1 MFPSVKIESCKS
13 EMHTIAT
20 HNSSP
25 SRSHRFT
32 HIRTQSNGGLARPHR
47 HGPRGQRGPPC
58 PRVSIPRSP
67 QPAGT
72 SLLPVPPFPQLG
84 DPHPVPCRSPHDAA
98 LPVCV
103 QVTGTGPRS
112 RASRSARAPRPLP
125 QPRASSSFFARPD
138 ACVYYIH
145 CLSSNSLRCTGG
157 RRPGISVVSDGTQGP
172 RTQGPQFA
180 VNKYLTNEGIHC
192 SSQ

>member
-1 MFPSVKIESCKS
+1 MAAWRGHAVTVPVASGDLP
-13 EMHTIAT
+13 APA
-20 HNSSP
+20 SP
-25 SRSHRFT
+25 F
-32 HIRTQSNGGLARPHR
+32 
-47 HGPRGQRGPPC
+47 HGPHSQQGPPC
-58 PRVSIPRSP
+58 
-67 QPAGT
+67 
-72 SLLPVPPFPQLG
+72 SLCLHSLSSVTPP
-84 DPHPVPCRSPHDAA
+84 PVPCRSPHDAA

-138 ACVYYIH
+138 ACVYYVH

-180 VNKYLTNEGIHC
+180 VNKYLTTEGIHC

>member
-32 HIRTQSNGGLARPHR
+32 HIRTQSNGGLARPCR

-84 DPHPVPCRSPHDAA
+84 DPPAPVPCRSPHDAA

-103 QVTGTGPRS
+103 QGHRHWPSLTRQPLGAGTL
-112 RASRSARAPRPLP
+112 APSPSHARPLP
-125 QPRASSSFFARPD
+125 SSRALTRVFTMSTVYRLTLFAALGAEGQGSLSFLMELKGLEHRG
-138 ACVYYIH
+138 H
-145 CLSSNSLRCTGG
+145 SL
-157 RRPGISVVSDGTQGP
+157 PS
-172 RTQGPQFA
+172 
-180 VNKYLTNEGIHC
+180 TNI
-192 SSQ
+192 